1 MTISNVSGPS
11 SFAQSGVGLD
21 AEGQFALLVLE
32 TQHSQRAAAAAEKT
46 LARDRFVEASA
57 SEVAAMREEAEDI
70 FIGACVQG
78 ACGAI
83 AAVVQFGD
91 AASEPEPGPDGKIPK
106 EGPWCEITAGAL
118 NAASQP
124 LGKMLG
130 DSPAAG
136 DRADAKQAGSLAQQ
150 ANWQLDDANDS
161 LHRSEQRTDK
171 ALDWL
176 ASQTANQA
184 SAETGIIAGFA

>member
-1 MTISNVSGPS
+1 MTISNVSGAS

-32 TQHSQRAAAAAEKT
+32 AQDSQHAAAAADKT
-46 LARDRFVEASA
+46 LARDRFIEASA
-57 SEVAAMREEAEDI
+57 DEVTAMREESKDI

-78 ACGAI
+78 ATS
-83 AAVVQFGD
+83 AAAAAVQFGD
-91 AASEPEPGPDGKIPK
+91 AAWEPKPDKNGKTPK

-118 NAASQP
+118 NAAAQP

-130 DSPAAG
+130 DSPAAD

-150 ANWQLDDANDS
+150 ANWQLDDANDA
-161 LHRSEQRTDK
+161 LHKSEQRTDK

>member
-1 MTISNVSGPS
+1 MTISNISGAS

-21 AEGQFALLVLE
+21 AEGQLALLVLE
-32 TQHSQRAAAAAEKT
+32 AQDSQHASATADKA
-46 LARDRFVEASA
+46 LARDRFIEASA
-57 SEVAAMREEAEDI
+57 DEVAAMREEAKDI

-78 ACGAI
+78 ATSAAAAI
-83 AAVVQFGD
+83 VQFGD
-91 AASEPEPGPDGKIPK
+91 AASEPEPGPDGKTPK

-136 DRADAKQAGSLAQQ
+136 DRAAV
-150 ANWQLDDANDS
+150 
-161 LHRSEQRTDK
+161 
-171 ALDWL
+171 
-176 ASQTANQA
+176 
-184 SAETGIIAGFA
+184 